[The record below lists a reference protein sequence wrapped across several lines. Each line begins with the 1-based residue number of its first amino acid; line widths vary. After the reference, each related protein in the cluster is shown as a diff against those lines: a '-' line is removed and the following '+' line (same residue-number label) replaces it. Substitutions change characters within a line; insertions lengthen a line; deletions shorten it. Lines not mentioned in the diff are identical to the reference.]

1 MFRQRGG
8 GVNSRSQRSLE
19 PRLCV
24 RAVINIVHVSTT
36 LVCARVARHVHQMRG
51 ALALG
56 RGPLKRTTFINA
68 ANALRDKSL
77 GLRDP
82 IVFDL
87 EVPKA

>member
-1 MFRQRGG
+1 MSTRGPSDRLSHAC
-8 GVNSRSQRSLE
+8 VCALSLI
-19 PRLCV
+19 L
-24 RAVINIVHVSTT
+24 IYVSTT
-36 LVCARVARHVHQMRG
+36 LVYARVARHVHQMRG